1 MLIYWRVIRYGYQNA
16 QYGFLICIKDG
27 VKMGLRCMG
36 QNMNDLEKTR
46 DFRRFNASSNS
57 NFGGEN
63 RTYGTCMNI

>member
-1 MLIYWRVIRYGYQNA
+1 M
-16 QYGFLICIKDG
+16 KDG

-46 DFRRFNASSNS
+46 DFRRFNVSSNS

-63 RTYGTCMNI
+63 RTYGTCMNISLLILAHTCSYHILNGSVN